1 MNQNFYFTI
10 LLLFTFLF
18 FFMYFIHCVWLKVKH
33 LESQPEWLL
42 PPCRTRVVSP
52 IIDLIDWRSFQYNAT
67 QWPVRGVFDWR
78 LDFHWDSSGLQPQ
91 EEESGSAV
99 EALR

>member
-1 MNQNFYFTI
+1 M
-10 LLLFTFLF
+10 
-18 FFMYFIHCVWLKVKH
+18 
-33 LESQPEWLL
+33 
-42 PPCRTRVVSP
+42 VSP
-52 IIDLIDWRSFQYNAT
+52 IIDLIDWQTFQYNAT

-91 EEESGSAV
+91 ERVSDSAV